1 MAEARASRR
10 KRRRPQR
17 PKRAHGRRAGL
28 SHFSPLAISPHGLS
42 IDHPTYNSLRPRVGL
57 PVIPPAFTLRRQSSA
72 LSPAM
77 HPMPV
82 TAQVS
87 AIILITYL
95 LWGKVVAQDYVS
107 NFARTINFPPSM
119 SPVGQSQSVKCDGSI
134 VVVGANGSGKSRLG
148 AWLEQNGPQRD
159 QVFRITAQK
168 SLVFPESSSPVG
180 IQSARDAFY
189 WAPRPS
195 NWDEQTYEQNKNSLR
210 LHARYGGN
218 LTNIETAPLN
228 DFDKLLTL
236 LFSENY
242 ATLLAHED
250 RERATNLLE
259 RVPSSTLRKVQ
270 DLWEQALPRRKLKF
284 EGSEVRATVSTEA
297 TDSYPA
303 RAMSDGERVIFYL
316 IGQCLSAPANSI
328 VLVDEPELHLHKAIQ
343 TVLWNSIENARPDC
357 IFVYLTHDLEF
368 AAGRNNST
376 KVCLADYINGAFSW
390 FSVPAQEEIP
400 EAVYLEIL
408 GSRKPILFVEGM
420 SESHDLSIYKIAYP
434 QFTVKPVGG
443 CAAVVSATKA
453 FRKIKDVHRLECFG
467 LVDRDYL
474 EDGQIES
481 YKRTG
486 IFTPKVAEVEN
497 LYLIAPL
504 VVAVAEQLLLDGRQ
518 VLPLVTDHV
527 ISLFK
532 RTISVH
538 AIELTRHKVAL
549 QLGRFSSQNNSI
561 EEYSNEL
568 KTFTNTIDACDIY
581 SAALNEAKAL
591 IDENDYDAILKIFNK
606 KDLISGVD
614 RFFDI
619 KKPTTYVGKVH
630 EMAKRGLGDVPTKL
644 LDYLPDLAGMLPQ
657 PQNTRS

>member
-1 MAEARASRR
+1 MS
-10 KRRRPQR
+10 QT
-17 PKRAHGRRAGL
+17 
-28 SHFSPLAISPHGLS
+28 SISNL
-42 IDHPTYNSLRPRVGL
+42 
-57 PVIPPAFTLRRQSSA
+57 
-72 LSPAM
+72 
-77 HPMPV
+77 
-82 TAQVS
+82 
-87 AIILITYL
+87 
-95 LWGKVVAQDYVS
+95 
-107 NFARTINFPPSM
+107 ARTITFPPSA
-119 SPVGQSQSVKCDGSI
+119 SPIEQSPSVKCDGSI

-148 AWLEQNGPQRD
+148 AWLEQTGPQRD

-195 NWDEQTYEQNKNSLR
+195 NWDEQTYEQNKSSLR
-210 LHARYGGN
+210 LQARYGGN

-259 RVPSSTLRKVQ
+259 RIPNSTLRQVQ
-270 DLWEQALPRRKLKF
+270 DLWEQLLPRRKLKF
-284 EGSEVRATVSTEA
+284 QGSEVRATISTDA

-316 IGQCLSAPANSI
+316 IGQCLSAAPNSI

-343 TVLWNSIENARPDC
+343 TMLWDSVEKARPDC

-368 AAGRNNST
+368 AAGRNNAT
-376 KVCLADYINGAFSW
+376 KICLTDYTNGAFNW
-390 FSVPAQEEIP
+390 FSIPAQEEIP

-434 QFTVKPVGG
+434 QFTIKPVGG

-453 FRKIKDVHRLECFG
+453 FRGIRDIHRLECFG

-474 EDGQIES
+474 EEGQIES
-481 YKRTG
+481 YNRAG

-497 LYLIAPL
+497 LYLITPL
-504 VVAVAEQLLLDGRQ
+504 VVAVAEQMLLDGSQ
-518 VLPLVTDHV
+518 VLADVTDHV

-532 RTISVH
+532 RTMSIH

-549 QLGRFSSQNNSI
+549 QLGRFSSQKNAI
-561 EEYSNEL
+561 DEYSDEL
-568 KTFTNTIDACDIY
+568 RAFVNAIDASDVYNTAIAE
-581 SAALNEAKAL
+581 AAAL
-591 IDENDYDAILKIFNK
+591 IDANDYEAILKIFNK
-606 KDLISGVD
+606 KDLIVGVN

-644 LDYLPDLAGMLPQ
+644 LDHLPDLAGMLPQ
-657 PQNTRS
+657 EPNSDT

>member
-1 MAEARASRR
+1 VSQDYISNLASTITF
-10 KRRRPQR
+10 P
-17 PKRAHGRRAGL
+17 
-28 SHFSPLAISPHGLS
+28 
-42 IDHPTYNSLRPRVGL
+42 
-57 PVIPPAFTLRRQSSA
+57 SSA
-72 LSPAM
+72 S
-77 HPMPV
+77 
-82 TAQVS
+82 Q
-87 AIILITYL
+87 
-95 LWGKVVAQDYVS
+95 
-107 NFARTINFPPSM
+107 
-119 SPVGQSQSVKCDGSI
+119 VGQSQSVECDGSI

-148 AWLEQNGPQRD
+148 AWLEQTGPQRD

-168 SLVFPESSSPVG
+168 SLIFPESSSPIG

-195 NWDEQTYEQNKNSLR
+195 NWNEQMYEENKGNLR
-210 LHARYGGN
+210 LQARYGGS

-250 RERATNLLE
+250 QERATNVLE
-259 RVPSSTLRKVQ
+259 PIPSSALRRVQ
-270 DLWEQALPRRKLKF
+270 DLWEHVLPRRKLKF
-284 EGSEVRATVSTEA
+284 IGSEVRATVSANA

-343 TVLWNSIENARPDC
+343 TTLWDSVEKARPDC

-368 AAGRNNST
+368 AAGRSNAT
-376 KVCLADYINGAFSW
+376 KICLTDYTNGEFSW

-408 GSRKPILFVEGM
+408 GSRKPILFVEGVVG
-420 SESHDLSIYKIAYP
+420 SHDFSIYQIAYP

-443 CAAVVSATKA
+443 CSAVVAATKA
-453 FRKIKDVHRLECFG
+453 FRGIKDIHHLECFG

-481 YKRTG
+481 YNRAG

-504 VVAVAEQLLLDGRQ
+504 VAAVAEQLLLDGRQ
-518 VLPLVTDHV
+518 VLECVKDHV
-527 ISLFK
+527 ISLFQ
-532 RTISVH
+532 RTISLH

-549 QLGRFSSQNNSI
+549 QLGRFSSQKDSVV
-561 EEYSNEL
+561 EFSDEL
-568 KTFTNTIDACDIY
+568 RAYVNGIDASKIY
-581 SAALNEAKAL
+581 STAMVEATAL
-591 IDENDYDAILKIFNK
+591 IDAKNYDAILKIFNK
-606 KDLISGVD
+606 KDLVSGVD

-619 KKPTTYVGKVH
+619 RKPTTYVGKVH
-630 EMAKRGLGDVPTKL
+630 EMAKRGKGDVPRKL
-644 LDYLPDLAGMLPQ
+644 LAYLPNLADMLPQ
-657 PQNTRS
+657 QPIAVS